1 MLLTHKLAEQCPVM
15 RPMGDLHRGECPVAG
30 VSPVGLG
37 LSDEPCID
45 DGSLR
50 GAANGNGTPM
60 GPSTPSG
67 ADVKQSKRATIKVCR
82 VGVSLHLDS
91 H

>member
-1 MLLTHKLAEQCPVM
+1 M
-15 RPMGDLHRGECPVAG
+15 RPMGDLHRGECSVAG
-30 VSPVGLG
+30 VSPVCLG

-67 ADVKQSKRATIKVCR
+67 ADVKQSKRATIKVSR